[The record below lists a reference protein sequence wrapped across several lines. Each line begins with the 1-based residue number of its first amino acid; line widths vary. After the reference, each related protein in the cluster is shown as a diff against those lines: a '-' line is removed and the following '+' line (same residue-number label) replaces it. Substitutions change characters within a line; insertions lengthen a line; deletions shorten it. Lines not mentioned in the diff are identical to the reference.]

1 MATSG
6 NVTLAEIRLLA
17 RQRAN
22 QEKSLFISDA
32 EFTAYVNGSAAELY
46 DLLAQKYG
54 DDYFVADPFTIV
66 ADGVIDRFALPA
78 GFYKLLGVDQ
88 VCGAGQIELRPF
100 RMAERNRAWAEIEP
114 GAPAALRP
122 IYRYRLTGRRIW
134 FRPIPRAGQAFTI
147 YYVPRPTPL
156 VNDTDTLDGVS
167 GWEEYV
173 VVDAA
178 RKALQKEESDATH
191 LEREKA
197 ALVARIESAAENR
210 DASAPARVVDVYEQ
224 GIGPPVGTQGV
235 LGAAGDELD
244 PLETELE
251 GQLGG

>member
-1 MATSG
+1 MATNG
-6 NVTLAEIRLLA
+6 RATLAEIRLLA
-17 RQRAN
+17 RQRSN
-22 QEKSLFISDA
+22 QEKSLFVTDA
-32 EFTAYVNGSAAELY
+32 EFNAYINGSAAELY
-46 DLLAQKYG
+46 DLMVQKYG
-54 DDYFVADPFTIV
+54 ADYFVADPFTIT
-66 ADGVIDRFALPA
+66 ADGSVDRFALPD
-78 GFYKLLGVDQ
+78 GLYKLLGVDQ
-88 VCGAGQIELRPF
+88 VCGSGQIELRPF
-100 RMAERNRAWAEIEP
+100 RMAERNRAWTETP
-114 GAPAALRP
+114 HGALQSL
-122 IYRYRLTGRRIW
+122 YRYRLTGRRIW
-134 FRPIPRAGQAFTI
+134 FRPIPKAGQVFTL